1 MNSKLLNVNDNIK
14 ILNYLLLLFVL
25 DMSGLINLYG
35 ENFVRRIINMFRR
48 RDELSYIKKLKPYCQ
63 KYIKILDD
71 HEIKQLQSIKIPKT
85 NDIFWFS
92 RKNTTTHQ
100 CCDNYSNEEINIINN
115 ITNKV
120 KVDMKKLLEKN
131 YII

>member
-48 RDELSYIKKLKPYCQ
+48 RDELSYIKKLKPYCHISS
-63 KYIKILDD
+63 KYY
-71 HEIKQLQSIKIPKT
+71 T
-85 NDIFWFS
+85 
-92 RKNTTTHQ
+92 
-100 CCDNYSNEEINIINN
+100 
-115 ITNKV
+115 
-120 KVDMKKLLEKN
+120 
-131 YII
+131 